1 MKAFLLLC
9 FVSFLVGCA
18 HTRTPRAGENSALL
32 EFDTPTHNNDGS
44 VIPATKTPIYNIYQG
59 ARGQTDKAYIGAVTD
74 PTSQTPI
81 YAPGLTGEVC
91 WNVETE
97 VDGVRSDWSNEAC
110 KTFQGDVDPPDG
122 EGIASFHF
130 AVTIQHPVT

>member
-1 MKAFLLLC
+1 MKFILAIVCAVLF
-9 FVSFLVGCA
+9 VGCV
-18 HTRTPRAGENSALL
+18 HTRTPRAGENSVLL

-44 VIPATKTPIYNIYQG
+44 VIPATKTPVYNIYQG

-81 YAPGLTGEVC
+81 YVPGLSGEVC

-97 VDGVRSDWSNEAC
+97 VDGVRSDWSTEAC
-110 KTFQGDVDPPDG
+110 KSFQVDPPPDG
-122 EGIASFHF
+122 EGIAQFHF
-130 AVTIQHPVT
+130 AVTITHPVI